1 MAFETRG
8 WTPARIISRATAQN
22 GELSERRRSARVKM
36 ELPGRYLTPE
46 GEEYGCVTVDFSP
59 SGMRFRAPT
68 LPRPGANIVAY
79 VRELGR
85 VQGRV
90 VRRLR
95 DGFIIAVAATG
106 LKAERLT
113 QKIARLRA
121 MGAEDRRL
129 FPRLVL
135 EGAMIPVRCADGRNQ
150 MAPILDVSETG
161 IALRTDIAL
170 KLGERVEIGEQTGV
184 VVRLFEGGAAARFI

>member
-1 MAFETRG
+1 
-8 WTPARIISRATAQN
+8 
-22 GELSERRRSARVKM
+22 M

-46 GEEYGCVTVDFSP
+46 GEEYDCVAVDFSP
-59 SGMRFRAPT
+59 TGVRFRASASPS
-68 LPRPGANIVAY
+68 PGANVVAY
-79 VRELGR
+79 VRDLGR

-95 DGFIIAVAATG
+95 DGFVIAVAATG
-106 LKAERLT
+106 LKAERLS
-113 QKIARLRA
+113 QKIARLKPE
-121 MGAEDRRL
+121 GAEDRRL